1 MSDLTLVQGKF
12 VKAHC
17 NHRIR
22 FGIPTYQV
30 RLDRARTLYAFSP
43 QQIFGYI
50 RWQANSFGT
59 TDWRLY
65 VCKTCAAGKITRITG
80 ISPGADILLNVHG
93 TEAMKYILR
102 QLDSLEK
109 QVGCALENVPES
121 HWRQM
126 QLAVRIARPIRKF
139 SKILEV

>member
-1 MSDLTLVQGKF
+1 VSDLTLVQSKF

-22 FGIPTYQV
+22 FGMPKYQV
-30 RLDRARTLYAFSP
+30 RLDRARTLHAFQP

-50 RWQANSFGT
+50 RWQANTFGT

-65 VCKTCAAGKITRITG
+65 VCKTCEPGKITRIPG
-80 ISPGADILLNVHG
+80 ISPGAEVLLNVHG

-109 QVGCALENVPES
+109 KVGGALEIVPES

-126 QLAVRIARPIRKF
+126 QLAVRIARPIRKY